1 MGNRHIYST
10 SGSWLPDRHQLL
22 QSRLQQLDDDVG
34 ASLAPC
40 ATSSHATGQNRR
52 RQRQHEEPNES
63 SRDVFALSESIRVL
77 AKAEDDCQVRR
88 RIADLQDQARNHRR
102 MYAESDDLSS
112 AQAQFYQ
119 DEVQQIADEIAFL
132 DQPLTSTL
140 IRQNGTPRT
149 PRRTHP

>member
-1 MGNRHIYST
+1 
-10 SGSWLPDRHQLL
+10 
-22 QSRLQQLDDDVG
+22 
-34 ASLAPC
+34 
-40 ATSSHATGQNRR
+40 
-52 RQRQHEEPNES
+52 
-63 SRDVFALSESIRVL
+63 
-77 AKAEDDCQVRR
+77 
-88 RIADLQDQARNHRR
+88 